1 MNPVWQFPTAPLR
14 ASVVTSK
21 LIGLAAV
28 VALATAARAALPLGE
43 RYPLKAAVLFAAIMG
58 LSIGFLQQHHPF
70 ARFGAANQITTLRA
84 ILVALVAGLVGEP
97 RLPAVAAAAAA
108 ASVAVTLLDG
118 VDGWL
123 ARRHDIA
130 SRFGA
135 RFDMEIDALLILA
148 LSVLAWRHDK
158 AGAWVVASGAA
169 AIRLRRGRRAGP
181 MAARRRCR
189 RAAAARPICVIQI
202 AALTLVDAARGSAAD
217 QHAAGGRRA
226 RRADLVVPDRHGVA
240 VAAPASMTRRGLT
253 LRRRGGAA
261 RRLARLPERLADADD
276 PLGRRA
282 LGRMRRPADR

>member
-21 LIGLAAV
+21 LLGLAAV
-28 VALATAARAALPLGE
+28 VALASAARAALPLGE
-43 RYPLKAAVLFAAIMG
+43 RYPLKAAGLFAIIMG

-158 AGAWVVASGAA
+158 AGAWVIASGVLRYAFVAA
-169 AIRLRRGRRAGP
+169 GALAPWVHGALP
-181 MAARRRCR
+181 PSRRRQT
-189 RAAAARPICVIQI
+189 ICVIQI
-202 AALTLVDAARGSAAD
+202 AALTLVMLPSVQPPVSTLLAAS
-217 QHAAGGRRA
+217 
-226 RRADLVVPDRHGVA
+226 
-240 VAAPASMTRRGLT
+240 
-253 LRRRGGAA
+253 
-261 RRLARLPERLADADD
+261 
-276 PLGRRA
+276 A
-282 LGRMRRPADR
+282 LGALTGSFLIDTVWLWQHPPA

>member
-1 MNPVWQFPTAPLR
+1 MNPVWQLPTAPLR

-21 LIGLAAV
+21 LLGLAAV

-43 RYPLKAAVLFAAIMG
+43 GYPVKAAVLFAAIMG

-158 AGAWVVASGAA
+158 AGAWVIASGVLRYAFVAA
-169 AIRLRRGRRAGP
+169 GALTPWLRGALP
-181 MAARRRCR
+181 PSRRRQT
-189 RAAAARPICVIQI
+189 ICVVQI
-202 AALTLVDAARGSAAD
+202 AALTLVMLPSVQPKISTLLAASALGALTGSFLID
-217 QHAAGGRRA
+217 TLWLWRRA
-226 RRADLVVPDRHGVA
+226 A
-240 VAAPASMTRRGLT
+240 
-253 LRRRGGAA
+253 
-261 RRLARLPERLADADD
+261 
-276 PLGRRA
+276 
-282 LGRMRRPADR
+282 

>member
-1 MNPVWQFPTAPLR
+1 MSVVGWRLPDSPLR

-21 LIGLAAV
+21 LLGLAAV
-28 VALATAARAALPLGE
+28 VGLATAARAALPLGE
-43 RYPLKAAVLFAAIMG
+43 GYPVKAAVLFAAIMG

-158 AGAWVVASGAA
+158 AGAWVIASGVLRYAFVAA
-169 AIRLRRGRRAGP
+169 GALAPWLRGALP
-181 MAARRRCR
+181 PSRRRQT
-189 RAAAARPICVIQI
+189 ICVVQI
-202 AALTLVDAARGSAAD
+202 AALTLVMLPSVQPPISSLLAAS
-217 QHAAGGRRA
+217 
-226 RRADLVVPDRHGVA
+226 
-240 VAAPASMTRRGLT
+240 
-253 LRRRGGAA
+253 
-261 RRLARLPERLADADD
+261 
-276 PLGRRA
+276 A
-282 LGRMRRPADR
+282 LGALTGSFLIDTVWLWQHRPR

>member
-1 MNPVWQFPTAPLR
+1 MNPVWQLPSAPLR

-28 VALATAARAALPLGE
+28 VALATAARAALPLGD
-43 RYPLKAAVLFAAIMG
+43 RYPLKAAALFAGIMG

-97 RLPAVAAAAAA
+97 RLAAVAVAAVG
-108 ASVAVTLLDG
+108 ASMTVTLLDG

-123 ARRHDIA
+123 ARRDGIA

-158 AGAWVVASGAA
+158 AGAWVVLSGVLRYAFVAA
-169 AIRLRRGRRAGP
+169 GAVAPWLRGALP
-181 MAARRRCR
+181 PSRRRQT
-189 RAAAARPICVIQI
+189 ICVIQI
-202 AALTLVDAARGSAAD
+202 AALTLVMLPAVQPPTSALIA
-217 QHAAGGRRA
+217 
-226 RRADLVVPDRHGVA
+226 A
-240 VAAPASMTRRGLT
+240 VALGALAASFLIDIVWLWRRQPA
-253 LRRRGGAA
+253 
-261 RRLARLPERLADADD
+261 
-276 PLGRRA
+276 
-282 LGRMRRPADR
+282 

>member
-21 LIGLAAV
+21 LLGLAAV

-43 RYPLKAAVLFAAIMG
+43 GYPVKAAVLFAAIMG

-84 ILVALVAGLVGEP
+84 ILVALVAGLVGES

-158 AGAWVVASGAA
+158 AGAWVIASGVLRYAFVAA
-169 AIRLRRGRRAGP
+169 GALAPWLRRALP
-181 MAARRRCR
+181 PSRRRQT
-189 RAAAARPICVIQI
+189 ICVIQI
-202 AALTLVDAARGSAAD
+202 AALTLVMLPSVQPPISTLLAAS
-217 QHAAGGRRA
+217 
-226 RRADLVVPDRHGVA
+226 
-240 VAAPASMTRRGLT
+240 
-253 LRRRGGAA
+253 
-261 RRLARLPERLADADD
+261 
-276 PLGRRA
+276 A
-282 LGRMRRPADR
+282 LGALTGSFLIDTVWLWRHRPA